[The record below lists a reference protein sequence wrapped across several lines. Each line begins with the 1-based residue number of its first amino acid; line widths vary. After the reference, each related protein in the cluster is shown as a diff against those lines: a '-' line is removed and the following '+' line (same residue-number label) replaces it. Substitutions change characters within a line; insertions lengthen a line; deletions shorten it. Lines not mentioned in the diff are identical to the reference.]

1 MSPPPAPSSTTP
13 LAPYR
18 HMVLFGFEADA
29 SPTARADLLTAF
41 RALVSDLSGLVL
53 TYEEGTNVNDEG
65 LDDGL
70 THIFF
75 MTFADAPA
83 FQAYK
88 VHPAHVAFVKSLAG
102 VVAKA
107 TVLDW
112 TAAAPTTV

>member
-1 MSPPPAPSSTTP
+1 MSPPPVPSQATP

-18 HMVLFGFEADA
+18 HIVLFRFEADA
-29 SPTARADLLTAF
+29 SASARADILAAF
-41 RALVSDLSGLVL
+41 RVLVSELSALVL

-75 MTFADAPA
+75 MSFADAAA

-88 VHPAHVAFVKSLAG
+88 VHPAHVTFVESLAG

-107 TVLDW
+107 TVFDW
-112 TAAAPTTV
+112 TAAPTTA

>member
-1 MSPPPAPSSTTP
+1 M
-13 LAPYR
+13 APYR
-18 HMVLFGFEADA
+18 HIVLFRFEADA
-29 SPTARADLLTAF
+29 TPTSRADTLTAL
-41 RALVSDLSGLVL
+41 RALVSELSSLVL

-75 MTFADAPA
+75 MSFADAAA

-88 VHPAHVAFVKSLAG
+88 VHPVHVAFVKSLSG

-112 TAAAPTTV
+112 TTAPTTA